1 MKNWSMVGKAK
12 HINVPTL
19 VINGEGEYASGDA
32 VKPFLEEIP
41 DVRIMTL
48 PGTTHSPHFE
58 EKETYFR
65 VVGEFLTAPL

>member
-1 MKNWSMVGKAK
+1 MGKAK
-12 HINVPTL
+12 NINVPTL
-19 VINGEGEYASGDA
+19 VVNGIGEYASGAA

-58 EKETYFR
+58 DKETYFR
-65 VVGEFLTAPL
+65 VVGEFLAGPL